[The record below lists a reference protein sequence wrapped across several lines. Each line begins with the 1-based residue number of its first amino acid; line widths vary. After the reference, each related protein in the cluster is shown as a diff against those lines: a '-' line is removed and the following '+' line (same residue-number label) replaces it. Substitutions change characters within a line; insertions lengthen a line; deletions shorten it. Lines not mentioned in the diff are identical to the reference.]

1 MKNKMRNCS
10 HFKNIITT
18 ADSNKVANIDLSQEH
33 SRSQIANSISF
44 RWTWWDLM
52 GFVNS
57 GINCSAHIMFQ
68 HKRTWP
74 WMFLQ
79 SRSFR
84 WGKFTE
90 ADFKT
95 SIVQVCVG
103 TRTRVKPHPALAL
116 NNAWLISGLWNRPKP
131 KERLET
137 GEARPLKGE
146 NMHTHTHTM
155 QILQQSALSLLLVC

>member
-1 MKNKMRNCS
+1 MKNRMSNCS

-52 GFVNS
+52 GFVNR

-90 ADFKT
+90 ADFK
-95 SIVQVCVG
+95 SSMIQVCVG

-116 NNAWLISGLWNRPKP
+116 NNAWLISGLGIGRNQKRGWKQEKHVLS
-131 KERLET
+131 KE
-137 GEARPLKGE
+137 KIC
-146 NMHTHTHTM
+146 THTHTM
-155 QILQQSALSLLLVC
+155 QILQQSALSLLLIC